1 MYCAEKIEERLDQA
15 EKLLKW
21 RPVYHSVEEVESVT
35 RKLDAIALRDSDGKP
50 TGQPNRPYTDREK
63 WWIRNERML
72 CACDASYFLT
82 RYCFIKTEKNEI
94 IRFTFRAPQKVYYKI
109 ISMLEKRG
117 AAIQLQVL
125 KARQLGM
132 CLHPNTLVLTSD
144 LRWIKIDDVQ
154 PGDVLIGVDEGLTQE
169 EWKAQHAA
177 NMRLYRSG
185 EPRPEKKNLPERK
198 MRNTVVEA
206 KREVFETAVR
216 IKMEDGRELIATPQH
231 RFLVKQR
238 SGPQSSW
245 KMVSELRPGDSI
257 RHITGTW
264 GEPTYEDG
272 WFAGLFDGE
281 GCVRTKNGIGIEAC
295 VAQVAGR
302 VLDRAKKWLNDNK
315 IVYREE
321 IDNRRG
327 GESSKLGNKPIHK
340 LVISR
345 MNEAFRLIGLTQPS
359 RFAKDWW
366 VGKSMPGKKS
376 GDAFTAIE
384 SMEELPA
391 QRMIDIQTSTKTFIA
406 EGFVSHNSTITE
418 LLVAH
423 RIIFTYGVNAI
434 IASSAQQQTGIM
446 AGMIFL
452 AYDKL
457 PFWMQPPPTRRSES
471 EKGQLAFG
479 GIMSGV
485 SFQHGSQTTGI
496 GRGSTPTVIHLSEV
510 TAFPDPENLI
520 EASLFRAVHESPNV
534 FMILESTAEGVGN
547 WWHKTWKLSKAGWHK
562 GEARLCP
569 LFLPWFTGTDIYPT
583 PTWIETR
590 PVPEGFRSQM
600 IKETK
605 AMMAK
610 AKMFVKTDTLLSAV
624 LGDDWEMGEEQAWY
638 WQVNY
643 LEYKGK
649 GREKLWYQ
657 EMPGDDQECFQGSYD
672 SVFGNELLNNLD
684 QIRDRDYKIFAI
696 VGHGIEDK
704 FEPLSE
710 DVDYSQPHKL
720 VHYLS
725 NKGDKFT
732 WTFVPL
738 LPETVDDEDEERGN
752 EMVDGKLLIFREPE
766 EGHDYT
772 IGVDTGGGVGND
784 STVIAVWRKG
794 VRGMPDVQCAEFA
807 SAHLSH
813 TEAYAF
819 VMAIAAHYARYM
831 RELVPREPLVSIEQ
845 IAAVGDTVQ
854 SQMRLMGYG
863 RYFMWHN
870 LDTKVIKKHKA
881 TRMGWRTSGWSRP
894 ILVNGFVNSVQNDWI
909 HIHSPFLL
917 REMSKFEVQIIR
929 GREKL
934 QHSSDAHDDR
944 IFASAIAV
952 YTSHDMEKM
961 MERGKNKPIPMAKQ
975 IRPTLDL
982 TPPGWTVS
990 VSGDAIANTMRPLK
1004 TTQDLEDF
1012 IASER
1017 LMY

>member
-1 MYCAEKIEERLDQA
+1 M
-15 EKLLKW
+15 
-21 RPVYHSVEEVESVT
+21 EEVDSVT
-35 RKLDAIALRDSDGKP
+35 RKLDAIANRDSDGKP
-50 TGQPNRPYTDREK
+50 TGTANRPYTDREK

-72 CACDASYFLT
+72 CACDAAYFLT
-82 RYCFIKTEKNEI
+82 RYCYIKTEKNEI

-132 CLHPNTLVLTSD
+132 
-144 LRWIKIDDVQ
+144 
-154 PGDVLIGVDEGLTQE
+154 
-169 EWKAQHAA
+169 
-177 NMRLYRSG
+177 
-185 EPRPEKKNLPERK
+185 
-198 MRNTVVEA
+198 
-206 KREVFETAVR
+206 
-216 IKMEDGRELIATPQH
+216 
-231 RFLVKQR
+231 
-238 SGPQSSW
+238 
-245 KMVSELRPGDSI
+245 
-257 RHITGTW
+257 
-264 GEPTYEDG
+264 
-272 WFAGLFDGE
+272 
-281 GCVRTKNGIGIEAC
+281 
-295 VAQVAGR
+295 
-302 VLDRAKKWLNDNK
+302 
-315 IVYREE
+315 
-321 IDNRRG
+321 
-327 GESSKLGNKPIHK
+327 
-340 LVISR
+340 
-345 MNEAFRLIGLTQPS
+345 
-359 RFAKDWW
+359 
-366 VGKSMPGKKS
+366 
-376 GDAFTAIE
+376 
-384 SMEELPA
+384 
-391 QRMIDIQTSTKTFIA
+391 
-406 EGFVSHNSTITE
+406 STITE

-520 EASLFRAVHESPNV
+520 EASLYRAVHEAPNV
-534 FMILESTAEGVGN
+534 FMILESTAEGVDN
-547 WWHKTWKLSKAGWHK
+547 WWHKTWKLSKKGWHK

-569 LFLPWFTGTDIYPT
+569 LFLPWYLGTDIYPT

-590 PVPEGFRSQM
+590 PVSADFRSNLL
-600 IKETK
+600 KETK
-605 AMMAK
+605 LMMAK
-610 AKMFVKTDTLLSAV
+610 AKMFVKSDPLLSSV
-624 LGDDWEMGEEQAWY
+624 LGDDWEMGDEQAWY
-638 WQVNY
+638 WQANFK
-643 LEYKGK
+643 EYKEK

-657 EMPGDDQECFQGSYD
+657 EMPGDDQECFQGSFD

-684 QIRDRDYKIFAI
+684 QIRDKNYKIFNI
-696 VGHGIEDK
+696 TGHGIEDN
-704 FEPLSE
+704 FDPIP
-710 DVDYSQPHKL
+710 DDIDYSQPYKIIN
-720 VHYLS
+720 YQS

-738 LPETVDDEDEERGN
+738 RPETVDDEDKESGP
-752 EMVDGKLLIFREPE
+752 EMVDGKLLIFRDPE
-766 EGHDYT
+766 EGFDYT
-772 IGVDTGGGVGND
+772 LGVDTGGGVGQD

-807 SAHLSH
+807 SAFVSH
-813 TEAYAF
+813 TVAYAF
-819 VMAIAAHYARYM
+819 VMAITAYYSKFM
-831 RELVPREPLVSIEQ
+831 RDQFPREPLVSIEQ

-863 RYFMWHN
+863 RFFMFHQ

-894 ILVNGFVNSVQNDWI
+894 ILVDGFVNSVKNDWI

-917 REMSKFEVQIIR
+917 HDMSKFEVQIVR
-929 GREKL
+929 GKEKMM
-934 QHSSDAHDDR
+934 HASDAHDDR

-952 YTSHDMEKM
+952 YTSHDMEMM

-975 IRPTLDL
+975 IRPMLDL
-982 TPPGWTVS
+982 TPPGWTVN
-990 VSGDAIANTMRPLK
+990 VSGDPIASTMRPLK

-1012 IASER
+1012 IATER

>member
-1 MYCAEKIEERLDQA
+1 M
-15 EKLLKW
+15 
-21 RPVYHSVEEVESVT
+21 
-35 RKLDAIALRDSDGKP
+35 
-50 TGQPNRPYTDREK
+50 
-63 WWIRNERML
+63 
-72 CACDASYFLT
+72 T
-82 RYCFIKTEKNEI
+82 RYCYIKTEKNDI

-132 CLHPNTLVLTSD
+132 
-144 LRWIKIDDVQ
+144 
-154 PGDVLIGVDEGLTQE
+154 
-169 EWKAQHAA
+169 
-177 NMRLYRSG
+177 
-185 EPRPEKKNLPERK
+185 
-198 MRNTVVEA
+198 
-206 KREVFETAVR
+206 
-216 IKMEDGRELIATPQH
+216 
-231 RFLVKQR
+231 
-238 SGPQSSW
+238 
-245 KMVSELRPGDSI
+245 
-257 RHITGTW
+257 
-264 GEPTYEDG
+264 
-272 WFAGLFDGE
+272 
-281 GCVRTKNGIGIEAC
+281 
-295 VAQVAGR
+295 
-302 VLDRAKKWLNDNK
+302 
-315 IVYREE
+315 
-321 IDNRRG
+321 
-327 GESSKLGNKPIHK
+327 
-340 LVISR
+340 
-345 MNEAFRLIGLTQPS
+345 
-359 RFAKDWW
+359 
-366 VGKSMPGKKS
+366 
-376 GDAFTAIE
+376 
-384 SMEELPA
+384 
-391 QRMIDIQTSTKTFIA
+391 
-406 EGFVSHNSTITE
+406 STITE

-520 EASLFRAVHESPNV
+520 EASLYRAVHESPNV
-534 FMILESTAEGVGN
+534 FMILESTAEGVDN
-547 WWHKTWKLSKAGWHK
+547 WWHKTWKLSKKGWHK

-569 LFLPWFTGTDIYPT
+569 LFLPWYLGTDIYPT

-590 PVPEGFRSQM
+590 PVSADFRSNLL
-600 IKETK
+600 KETK
-605 AMMAK
+605 LMMAK
-610 AKMFVKTDTLLSAV
+610 AKMFVKSDPLLSSV
-624 LGDDWEMGEEQAWY
+624 LGDDWEMGDEQAWY
-638 WQVNY
+638 WQANFK
-643 LEYKGK
+643 EYKEK

-657 EMPGDDQECFQGSYD
+657 EMPGDDQECFQGSFD

-684 QIRDRDYKIFAI
+684 QIRDKNYKIFNI
-696 VGHGIEDK
+696 TGHGIEDTYD
-704 FEPLSE
+704 PHP
-710 DVDYSQPHKL
+710 DDIDYSQPHKIIN
-720 VHYLS
+720 YQS

-738 LPETVDDEDEERGN
+738 RPETVDDEDKESGP
-752 EMVDGKLLIFREPE
+752 EMVDGKLLIFRDPE
-766 EGHDYT
+766 EGFDYT
-772 IGVDTGGGVGND
+772 LGVDTGGGVGQD

-807 SAHLSH
+807 SAFVSH
-813 TEAYAF
+813 TVAYAF
-819 VMAIAAHYARYM
+819 VMAIAAYYSKFM
-831 RELVPREPLVSIEQ
+831 RDQFPREPLVSIEQ

-863 RYFMWHN
+863 RFFMFHQ

-894 ILVNGFVNSVQNDWI
+894 ILVDGFVNSVKNDWI

-917 REMSKFEVQIIR
+917 YDMSKFEVQIVR
-929 GREKL
+929 GKEKMM
-934 QHSSDAHDDR
+934 HASDAHDDR

-952 YTSHDMEKM
+952 YTSHDMEMM

-975 IRPTLDL
+975 IRPMLDL
-982 TPPGWTVS
+982 TPPGWTVN
-990 VSGDAIANTMRPLK
+990 VSGDPIASTMRPLK

-1012 IASER
+1012 IATER